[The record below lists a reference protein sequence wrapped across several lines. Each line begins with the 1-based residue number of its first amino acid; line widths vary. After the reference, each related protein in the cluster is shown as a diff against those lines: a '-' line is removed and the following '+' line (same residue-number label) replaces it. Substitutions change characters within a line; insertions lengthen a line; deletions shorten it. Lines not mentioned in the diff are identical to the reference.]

1 MDVRLNALKQASA
14 GLAYL
19 ISVDMDAL
27 AGQLDARLIDG
38 LKNGVAQKFEYTF
51 ELCWKC
57 IKDFLKQQEG
67 VDEATPKKIIKAFH
81 LSGYLVE
88 DDYLA
93 LLKAV
98 DDRNL
103 LSHNYDQAIF
113 AEILSR
119 IPEYARLIE
128 RLIPIMDMQSK
139 AQ

>member
-128 RLIPIMDMQSK
+128 RVIPVMDMQSK